1 MKLFGLDI
9 SKAGKKEPE
18 TDIHSTIYAAVNDI
32 AEILNLWDV
41 SGDRKD
47 IFDDLDLMVES
58 DPEIAQCLDILLGD
72 MIPIRD
78 PYEPI
83 LKITDCTW
91 DGGNDD
97 KLREEIESIKKKA
110 KLEHLLRTE
119 ITHKYLRYGNSYVE
133 FCLYK
138 DSSEFSKLM
147 VIPQV
152 WSVHRNVD
160 KHGELKGGEPESKKI
175 GECAYDQRSDS
186 GQFLAGYKPYQM
198 IHFRMA
204 PYDKNGEGTPFLKAL
219 RRLWLRL
226 QAAEDS
232 MSIARLMRAFMKL
245 VHHIPVPEGATP
257 EQKRKFIEVY
267 KRAQLKMRLRSI
279 NSTSGTVEDI
289 MASKPT
295 NVTTDYYSADSP
307 TQKGGIDTI
316 DPQNAQLQN
325 ISDVLYF
332 HDQKC
337 GRMKVPKAR
346 MGFEKDVNA
355 KATLIEQFGAYAGEI
370 VGFQL
375 DQLIGCIDVFDR
387 VLFLRG
393 YDLDRLNYKIMLP
406 SPFVKNELDRARI
419 DHLDTGSGEKLIRN
433 KILSRKR
440 WLMDNYDL
448 DEADAEAEAQQIV
461 AEDALFPKT
470 VGLFASDSHTSEN
483 ILQELYKLKQ
493 KVEGNGSRNQL
504 AFRR

>member
-1 MKLFGLDI
+1 MKFLGLDI
-9 SKAGKKEPE
+9 SKIKKE
-18 TDIHSTIYAAVNDI
+18 TVVSSTIYAAANDI

-58 DPEIAQCLDILLGD
+58 DPELAQCLDILCAD

-78 PYEPI
+78 PYELI
-83 LKITDCTW
+83 LKITNCTW

-97 KLREEIESIKKKA
+97 KLREEIESIKKKS

-119 ITHKYLRYGNSYVE
+119 ITHKYLRYGNAYVE
-133 FCLYK
+133 YCLYK
-138 DSSEFSKLM
+138 DSSEFSKLK
-147 VIPQV
+147 VIPQI
-152 WSVHRNVD
+152 WSIHRNTD
-160 KHGELKGGEPESKKI
+160 NHGELLGGDPGLKKSGI
-175 GECAYDQRSDS
+175 CAYDQRSDS
-186 GQFLAGYKPYQM
+186 GRFLAGFKPYQM
-198 IHFRMA
+198 VHFRMP
-204 PYDKNGEGTPFLKAL
+204 PYDKKGEGTPFLKAL

-245 VHHIPVPEGATP
+245 VHHIPVPDGATH
-257 EQKRKFIEVY
+257 EQKRKSIEVY

-289 MASKPT
+289 LAQKPT

-325 ISDVLYF
+325 INDVLYF
-332 HDQKC
+332 HDQKS

-355 KATLIEQFGAYAGEI
+355 KATLVEQFTAYAGEI

-375 DQLIGCIDVFDR
+375 DQLLGCIDVIDR
-387 VLFLRG
+387 TLFMRG

-419 DHLDTGSGEKLIRN
+419 DHLDAGAGEKLMRA
-433 KILSRKR
+433 KALSRKR
-440 WLMDNYDL
+440 YLMDYYDL
-448 DEADAEAEAQQIV
+448 NEEEAEAELEQVQ
-461 AEDALFPKT
+461 AEDALFPKP
-470 VGLFASDSHTSEN
+470 VGLFASQSHTSED
-483 ILQELYKLKQ
+483 ILKELYDLKQ
-493 KVEGNGSRNQL
+493 KVDGNGSRIS